1 MADNMEQQTGN
12 RKNRNL
18 LILGLSMKT
27 YDLEETT
34 YQVPDPNE
42 APIVTGGY
50 QLEPVPQYLA
60 ATVGLDR
67 VLMIET
73 EKTRDIEEYFKNRL
87 LALDNMADQL
97 TIDEYRLADPDKAT
111 LQDVDKIVHQI
122 QTYVNENEMVTIY
135 LDLHGGPRNNT
146 EIMTTIFS
154 LLPMEQLT
162 NGRSIHIDPA
172 NIYSVIYN
180 RHNQADNRIIKA
192 GEGYQL
198 MDLVAGVHEFVEY
211 GRTESLN
218 RYARH
223 HEDIVPMVKAMDAIS
238 DALAMANIEAFD
250 QGLKALKQE
259 IKRKKKERYNDTDK
273 SENTTDILI
282 RLVDQEYG
290 RIIWSDNKQ
299 LDKIRWCK
307 DKKFY
312 QLAITMCESLVPVYL
327 KNAGLFDCSKAIG
340 NGFGQMWR
348 MKSQDEKFIGAFNFW
363 VTNYQKPIKSHGMVY
378 YRMKWAGKEPADNRF
393 YYLECSE
400 DVNDPVDTFLE
411 LHCNIKETR
420 NAANHLLS
428 FDDESVKSGR
438 TVTRY
443 STTQELD
450 DAIEQYLEAVKEL
463 RNLAKEQGLR
473 LELKVSDSPV
483 W

>member
-27 YDLEETT
+27 YDLEETS
-34 YQVPDPNE
+34 YQAPNPNE

-87 LALDNMADQL
+87 LALDNLADQL

-111 LQDVDKIVHQI
+111 LQDVDQIVRQI
-122 QTYVNENEMVTIY
+122 QTYVGENESVTIY

-154 LLPMEQLT
+154 LLPMEQLD
-162 NGRSIHIDPA
+162 NGCSIHIDPA
-172 NIYSVIYN
+172 NIYTVIYN
-180 RHNQADNRIIKA
+180 KHNPADNRILKA

-250 QGLKALKQE
+250 EGLQSLKQE
-259 IKRKKKERYNDTDK
+259 IKRKRKDRYRDTDK

-290 RIIWSDNKQ
+290 RIINSKNKQ
-299 LDKIRWCK
+299 LDKIRWCME
-307 DKKFY
+307 KKFY
-312 QLAITMCESLVPVYL
+312 QLAITMCEAQIPIYL
-327 KNAGLFDCSKAIG
+327 KNVGAFDYSKAAQ
-340 NGFGQMWR
+340 NGYGQDNR
-348 MKSQDEKFIGAFNFW
+348 MRTDEERFLGAFNFW
-363 VTNYQKPIKSHGMVY
+363 INSYEQPTTRDGQTY
-378 YRMKWAGKEPADNRF
+378 YPMQWNKGTRADNRY
-393 YYLECSE
+393 YYLACDDEIHPLIDS
-400 DVNDPVDTFLE
+400 FLE
-411 LHCNIKETR
+411 VHMRIKETR

-428 FDDESVKSGR
+428 FDDSRMKSGR
-438 TVTRY
+438 VITRY
-443 STTQELD
+443 ATTQQLD
-450 DAIEQYLEAVKEL
+450 QAIKEYLNIVEQIKNQTKE
-463 RNLAKEQGLR
+463 RSIT
-473 LELKVSDSPV
+473 LELKISDSPV